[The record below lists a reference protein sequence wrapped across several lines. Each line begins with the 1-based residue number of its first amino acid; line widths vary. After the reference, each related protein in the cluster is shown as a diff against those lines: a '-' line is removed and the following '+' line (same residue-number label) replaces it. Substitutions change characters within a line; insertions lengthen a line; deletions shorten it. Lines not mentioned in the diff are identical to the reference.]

1 MGVKNDDHSDS
12 DHQVISD
19 DEDSSDDD
27 EEIDDH
33 EADGEA
39 GQVAY
44 LIEGLDDV
52 QILPFYAKEL
62 EPRNPIPRK
71 GDEVEPPAG
80 LHTAQS
86 SMRPQ

>member
-1 MGVKNDDHSDS
+1 M
-12 DHQVISD
+12 
-19 DEDSSDDD
+19 
-27 EEIDDH
+27 
-33 EADGEA
+33 
-39 GQVAY
+39 AY

-86 SMRPQ
+86 

>member
-1 MGVKNDDHSDS
+1 MYTTKCLLWHWLAGRS
-12 DHQVISD
+12 HQGD
-19 DEDSSDDD
+19 
-27 EEIDDH
+27 

-71 GDEVEPPAG
+71 GDEVEPPPG
-80 LHTAQS
+80 LHMAQS
-86 SMRPQ
+86 